1 MKSLQPL
8 SIQTTSNHTEPSMQE
23 EKEKVEEV
31 EEEGQEI
38 ELPEEV
44 SEDAPAIETK
54 EEEKPEEEVK
64 ESEKEETDELDNYSD
79 SVKKRISK
87 LTSKFREEER
97 QRQAAIE
104 YAEAVKKQNE
114 ELQSRLSK
122 LDTTYVG
129 EFDSRVQSQSIA
141 AKEAYRKAVEDNDV
155 DAMYEAQQNISRI
168 ALEEARLNQIKQ
180 QREEQAKIQEANGAA
195 PAPAPAQPSATPP
208 PPPKPDPKAEE
219 WAQKN
224 TWFGQDQTMT
234 YAAFGLHKQLI
245 EEEGFDATSD
255 EYYTEL
261 DNRIRTEFP
270 HKFQE
275 TQKKSSGPRV
285 ASAGTTAS
293 KSSSPKGRRTVK
305 LTPSQIAIA
314 KRLNVPLEEY
324 AKYVKE

>member
-1 MKSLQPL
+1 
-8 SIQTTSNHTEPSMQE
+8 MQE

-44 SEDAPAIETK
+44 SEDAPAMETK

-180 QREEQAKIQEANGAA
+180 QREEQAKAQEANGAT
-195 PAPAPAQPSATPP
+195 PAPAQPSATPP

-219 WAQKN
+219 CAQKN